1 MDVEKL
7 AKELI
12 LKNMTPEQQM
22 AVLEGI
28 KSTVAEAKEVQKRKI
43 GENVDIV
50 VQALKKIEAD
60 IRSRY
65 DDVGNAIEK
74 RVASIKDGRDGI
86 NGKDGR
92 DGKDGKAGR
101 DGAKGDKG
109 DAGRDGRDGVDGVD
123 GVSVTSAR
131 IDFDGSLVI
140 VLSSG
145 VELNVGE
152 VVAPD
157 LAERI
162 KVITNGGGTSQSVLD
177 TLASLQTQIN
187 NLIPSQTGNSGKF
200 LTTNG
205 SALSWASIV
214 GGLTYQG
221 TWNAS
226 TNTPTLASSTG
237 TNGYYYIV
245 ATAGSTNLN
254 GITDWQVG
262 DWLLFNGTVWQKI
275 DQSETLQFVTSAD
288 TSVTVTTTGS
298 TADLAVYSSPR
309 LIAQVRN
316 ETGSTLTKGTV
327 VYINGASGN
336 KATVTKALATG
347 DTTSAQTLGLI
358 LADISTNNNGYV
370 ILAGD
375 IAGLDTSAFAAG
387 TQLYLSS
394 STAGAYT
401 STKQYA
407 PNHLVYVGVVTR
419 SHVNQGSIEV
429 RIQNGYELD
438 ELHNVYA
445 QTPSNGH
452 TIIWNATTS
461 LWESNSL
468 TAGTGIGIS
477 NGAGSITV
485 SNSGVTSAVAGTGI
499 SVSGATGAVTIT
511 NSAPDQTVVLT
522 AGTGISTSGTYPN
535 FTITN
540 SGVTSVGVTSPVAS
554 TGGTTPTISLASGYG
569 DTQNP
574 YGSKTAN
581 YVLAAPDGSA
591 GVPTFRAIV
600 AADIPTL
607 NQNTT
612 GTASNVTGT
621 VAIANGGSGQ
631 ITAQLAMNTFAGAVT
646 SGSYLR
652 GNGTNV
658 VMSTIQAADVP
669 TLNQNTTGTAAGLSA
684 TLVATSGGTGLSSYN
699 VGDLLY
705 ASTTTALS
713 KLADVATGNAL
724 ISGGVGVAP
733 SWGKIG
739 LATHV
744 SGNLPVTNLNSGTSA
759 SSSTFWRGDGTWASP
774 STSVTPAAVSD
785 QSNTSTGYFSL
796 PVGTTAQRP
805 VSPNTGMIRYNT
817 TESKYEVYTSAGWAY
832 LSSTIYPYNVDYLVV
847 AGGGAGARHS
857 GAGAGGGG
865 AGGYKT
871 ATGFTLT
878 PGTTYT
884 ITVGAG
890 GTTGAD
896 LAAGGDG
903 NNSVFSTITSTGG
916 GGGGAQN
923 GNGRTGGSGGGGT
936 YQNGTGGAGTS
947 GQGNNGGSSTSGNSG
962 GGGGG
967 GAGAVGSNSSGSNG
981 GNGGNGTASS
991 ITGSSVTYAGGG
1003 GGGTNGGTPG
1013 SGGTGGGGTG
1023 ANASGG
1029 NATAGTT
1036 NLGGGGGGSGY
1047 LGGTAGNGGS
1057 GVVILSIPTI
1067 SYSGVT
1073 TGSPTVTTSGS
1084 NTILK
1089 FTGSGSYTA

>member
-12 LKNMTPEQQM
+12 LKNMSPEQQM

-74 RVASIKDGRDGI
+74 RVASIKDGRDGKD
-86 NGKDGR
+86 GKDGR

-205 SALSWASIV
+205 SVLSWATVS
-214 GGLTYQG
+214 GSGLTYQG

-226 TNTPTLASSTG
+226 TNTPTLTSSTG
-237 TNGYYYIV
+237 SSGYYYVV
-245 ATAGSTNLN
+245 ATAGSTNLD
-254 GITDWQVG
+254 GITDWNIG
-262 DWLLFNGTVWQKI
+262 DWVIFNGTVWQKI
-275 DQSETLQFVTSAD
+275 DQSETLQTVTSAD
-288 TSVTVTTTGS
+288 ASVTVTTTG
-298 TADLAVYSSPR
+298 TNADLAVYSSPR
-309 LIAQVRN
+309 LITQVRN
-316 ETGSTLTKGTV
+316 ETGATLTKGTV

-394 STAGAYT
+394 STAGTYT

-429 RIQNGYELD
+429 RIQNGYEMD
-438 ELHNVYA
+438 ELHNVSA
-445 QTPSNGH
+445 Q
-452 TIIWNATTS
+452 NATNGQVLIYNDTTD
-461 LWESNSL
+461 LWEKANL
-468 TAGTGIGIS
+468 TAGTAIGVS
-477 NGAGSITV
+477 NGAGSITI
-485 SNSGVTSAVAGTGI
+485 NNTGVTSAVAGTGI

-540 SGVTSVGVTSPVAS
+540 SAPDQTVALTGAGTTSVTGTYPNFTITSNDQYSGTVTSVGGTGTVNGISLSGTVTSSGNLTLGGTLSNVSLATQVTGTLPVAN
-554 TGGTTPTISLASGYG
+554 GGTGITSLGTGVATWLGTPSSANLASAVTGE
-569 DTQNP
+569 T
-574 YGSKTAN
+574 GSGALVFGT
-581 YVLAAPDGSA
+581 S
-591 GVPTFRAIV
+591 
-600 AADIPTL
+600 PTL
-607 NQNTT
+607 TT
-612 GTASNVTGT
+612 PNINSAQIATVSGTAPLYMCRAWVNFNGTGT
-621 VAIANGGSGQ
+621 VAIRASG
-631 ITAQLAMNTFAGAVT
+631 NVT
-646 SGSYLR
+646 SITD
-652 GNGTNV
+652 NG
-658 VMSTIQAADVP
+658 
-669 TLNQNTTGTAAGLSA
+669 
-684 TLVATSGGTGLSSYN
+684 
-699 VGDLLY
+699 VGDY
-705 ASTTTALS
+705 TVNFTTAM
-713 KLADVATGNAL
+713 ADANY
-724 ISGGVGVAP
+724 S
-733 SWGKIG
+733 
-739 LATHV
+739 
-744 SGNLPVTNLNSGTSA
+744 
-759 SSSTFWRGDGTWASP
+759 
-774 STSVTPAAVSD
+774 AVSI
-785 QSNTSTGYFSL
+785 
-796 PVGTTAQRP
+796 GTTDA
-805 VSPNTGMIRYNT
+805 
-817 TESKYEVYTSAGWAY
+817 
-832 LSSTIYPYNVDYLVV
+832 
-847 AGGGAGARHS
+847 
-857 GAGAGGGG
+857 
-865 AGGYKT
+865 
-871 ATGFTLT
+871 
-878 PGTTYT
+878 TTYT
-884 ITVGAG
+884 ANVQIK
-890 GTTGAD
+890 
-896 LAAGGDG
+896 
-903 NNSVFSTITSTGG
+903 
-916 GGGGAQN
+916 
-923 GNGRTGGSGGGGT
+923 
-936 YQNGTGGAGTS
+936 
-947 GQGNNGGSSTSGNSG
+947 
-962 GGGGG
+962 
-967 GAGAVGSNSSGSNG
+967 NSS
-981 GNGGNGTASS
+981 AL
-991 ITGSSVTYAGGG
+991 
-1003 GGGTNGGTPG
+1003 
-1013 SGGTGGGGTG
+1013 
-1023 ANASGG
+1023 
-1029 NATAGTT
+1029 TAGSVRLDCYEYNVTT
-1036 NLGGGGGGSGY
+1036 TKRDPVYVL
-1047 LGGTAGNGGS
+1047 
-1057 GVVILSIPTI
+1057 LSI
-1067 SYSGVT
+1067 
-1073 TGSPTVTTSGS
+1073 
-1084 NTILK
+1084 
-1089 FTGSGSYTA
+1089 FR